1 MINKSKSFQI
11 FFFLLISNT
20 SFSQQ
25 QIKSDLQ
32 TFYRQVEEICRT
44 KKEKAFCKAYSFYRK
59 KQYDSC
65 YVYSSK
71 ALLQTSLQSE
81 IDVLHYIQGVS
92 AFKKELLQKALQNI
106 YAISDDFEFQ
116 NFKTLKLAQINLSLK
131 NYQKAIKYYSI
142 WEKDSNHTDDT
153 FKKNAYHNLGIAY
166 IHIKDYTNARKY
178 FTKELDLINIKD
190 TLSLIST
197 KMDLANAYYSQYLDD
212 EAIALFTEA
221 YQLAKVFSDIELK
234 QNAAKNMAVVERNRK
249 DFKKSVRYYREYM
262 QWKDSIWNRDKV
274 WELAEQDKKLALAQK
289 QQEIAIQEA
298 EIKRQETV
306 KNSLLVGGTGLLIF
320 IGVLIYFYRDVR
332 IKNSIISKKRAQL
345 KSANST
351 KDYLFSVVSHDLRS
365 PINVLRKQYAQI
377 NTAIEKEDLASVKK
391 TTAIAM
397 EVTESTH
404 HLLNNVLHWS
414 LEQSNQLLFHPNTYP
429 LSSLIRNTSANF
441 KGFAKAKQID
451 LQIELAEDILVSV
464 DADSFKIMLRNLVDN
479 AIKYTPE
486 KGNIKITSEVISKDQ
501 CSITVKDT
509 GIGIPEKTLQKIQAV
524 TTLTIDKIDRSLGV
538 GLGLLLCKKI
548 IQKNKGTLSIHSK
561 IGKGTSMTVLLPI
574 IDN

>member
-25 QIKSDLQ
+25 KIKSDLQ
-32 TFYRQVEEICRT
+32 TFYRQVEEICSI

-142 WEKDSNHTDDT
+142 WEKDNNHTDDT

-178 FTKELDLINIKD
+178 FTKELGLINTKD

-197 KMDLANAYYSQYLDD
+197 KMDLANVYYSQYLDD
-212 EAIALFTEA
+212 EAISLFTEA
-221 YQLAKVFSDIELK
+221 YELAKVFSDIELK

-332 IKNSIISKKRAQL
+332 VKNNIISKKRAQL

-377 NTAIEKEDLASVKK
+377 NTAIEKEDLASIKK

-429 LSSLIRNTSANF
+429 LSSLIINTSANF

-451 LQIELAEDILVSV
+451 LQIELAEDILVRV

-486 KGNIKITSEVISKDQ
+486 KGNIKITSEVISKHQ
-501 CSITVKDT
+501 CSVTVKDT
-509 GIGIPEKTLQKIQAV
+509 GIGIPEKTLQKIQEV

-548 IQKNKGTLSIHSK
+548 IQKNNGTLSIHSK

>member
-1 MINKSKSFQI
+1 MTNKII
-11 FFFLLISNT
+11 FFKTFLFLIISI
-20 SFSQQ
+20 SVFSQEK
-25 QIKSDLQ
+25 KSTLQ
-32 TFYRQVEEICRT
+32 SFYLEVERVCT
-44 KKEKAFCKAYSFYRK
+44 VKKEKTFCKAFSFYRK

-71 ALLQTSLQSE
+71 ALLQTSLQKE
-81 IDVLHYIQGVS
+81 RNVLNYIQGVS
-92 AFKKELLQKALQNI
+92 ALKKNLFKKALENI
-106 YAISDDFEFQ
+106 LAISDDFEFK
-116 NFKTLKLAQINLSLK
+116 NLKILKLARTHLSLK
-131 NYQKAIKYYSI
+131 NYKKAIEYYNQ
-142 WEKDSNHTDDT
+142 WEKDNSHTDWT
-153 FKKNAYHNLGIAY
+153 FKKNAYHNLGIAH
-166 IHIKDYTNARKY
+166 IHIKDYANARKY
-178 FTKELDLINIKD
+178 FTKELDLINTKD

-197 KMDLANAYYSQYLDD
+197 KMDLANVYYSQYLDD
-212 EAIALFTEA
+212 EAISLFTEA
-221 YQLAKVFSDIELK
+221 YELAKVFSDIELK
-234 QNAAKNMAVVERNRK
+234 QNAAKNMAVIERNRK
-249 DFKKSVRYYREYM
+249 RYKESVEYYREYM

-332 IKNSIISKKRAQL
+332 VKNNIISKKRAQL

-377 NTAIEKEDLASVKK
+377 NTAIEKEDLASIKK

-429 LSSLIRNTSANF
+429 LSSLIINTSANF

-451 LQIELAEDILVSV
+451 LQIELAEDILVRV

-486 KGNIKITSEVISKDQ
+486 KGNIKITSEVISKHQ
-501 CSITVKDT
+501 CSVTVKDT
-509 GIGIPEKTLQKIQAV
+509 GIGIPEKTLQKIQEV

-548 IQKNKGTLSIHSK
+548 IQKNNGTLSIHSK

>member
-1 MINKSKSFQI
+1 MRFVFIT
-11 FFFLLISNT
+11 FLAFTNT
-20 SFSQQ
+20 TFSQNSLKTD
-25 QIKSDLQ
+25 ID
-32 TFYRQVEEICRT
+32 TFDENVKNIC
-44 KKEKAFCKAYSFYRK
+44 KKKNFESLCKAFSFYRK

-71 ALLQTSLQSE
+71 AFLQVSLQKE
-81 IDVLHYIQGVS
+81 KDILHYIQGVS

-106 YAISDDFEFQ
+106 HSISDSFDFQ
-116 NFKTLKLAQINLSLK
+116 SLKTLKLAQINLSLK
-131 NYQKAIKYYSI
+131 NYKKTIAYYSI
-142 WEKDSNHTDDT
+142 WEQNNNHTDIT
-153 FKKNAYHNLGIAY
+153 LKKNAYHNLGIAH
-166 IHIKDYTNARKY
+166 IHIKDYANARKY
-178 FTKELDLINIKD
+178 FKKELDLINTKD

-197 KMDLANAYYSQYLDD
+197 KMDLANVYYSQYLDD
-212 EAIALFTEA
+212 EAISLFTEA
-221 YQLAKVFSDIELK
+221 YELAKVFSDIELK

-306 KNSLLVGGTGLLIF
+306 KNSLLAGGTGLLIF
-320 IGVLIYFYRDVR
+320 VGVLIYFYRDVR
-332 IKNSIISKKRAQL
+332 VKNNIISKKRAQL

-377 NTAIEKEDLASVKK
+377 NTAIEKEDLASIKK

-397 EVTESTH
+397 EVAESTH

-429 LSSLIRNTSANF
+429 LSSLIINTSVNF

-451 LQIELAEDILVSV
+451 LQIELAEDILVRV

-486 KGNIKITSEVISKDQ
+486 KGNIKITSEVISKHQ
-501 CSITVKDT
+501 CSVTVKDT
-509 GIGIPEKTLQKIQAV
+509 GIGIPEKILQKIQEV

-548 IQKNKGTLSIHSK
+548 IQKNNGTLSIRSK
-561 IGKGTSMTVLLPI
+561 IGKGTCMTVLLPI
-574 IDN
+574 IDG